1 MRRACEPTPQ
11 QWAHIFEMLASARPG
26 SPAVQL
32 ACTWL
37 QTVTGTV
44 MCLRTFERLL
54 RRERIRIAA
63 EAATHA
69 PPAVAMLHAVPLG
82 ASIVAEG
89 VACGQKRTHEAA
101 LGSSDVVEADRQGE
115 FAHAA

>member
-37 QTVTGTV
+37 QSVTGTV

-69 PPAVAMLHAVPLG
+69 PAVKRCVGADDVATGPLN
-82 ASIVAEG
+82 AELPPG
-89 VACGQKRTHEAA
+89 INAR
-101 LGSSDVVEADRQGE
+101 
-115 FAHAA
+115 